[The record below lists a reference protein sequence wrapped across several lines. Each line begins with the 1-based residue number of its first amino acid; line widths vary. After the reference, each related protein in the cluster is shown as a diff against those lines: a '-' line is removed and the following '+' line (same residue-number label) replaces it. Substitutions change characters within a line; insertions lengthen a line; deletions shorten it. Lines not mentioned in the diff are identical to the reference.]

1 MDVHFFATL
10 RQITGQKTVK
20 FDLAEGATIRDL
32 VDAIINRFPPLRR
45 ELLNQNGELWPH
57 VHVFI
62 NGRDAPFLAD
72 GLDTVLTTDD
82 TVNIFPPVAG
92 G

>member
-1 MDVHFFATL
+1 MEVHFFATL
-10 RQITGQKTVK
+10 RQITGQKTVE
-20 FDLAEGATIRDL
+20 FELPEGSTTRDL
-32 VDAIINRFPPLRR
+32 IDAIIERYPPIRR
-45 ELLNQNGELWPH
+45 ELLDEEGELWPH

-62 NGRDAPFLAD
+62 NGRDTPYLKD
-72 GLDTVLTTDD
+72 GLDTVLTADD